1 MRRRRLTIVLMILL
15 TGHSTLRL
23 RAAEWQTEASVRN
36 NDFGDGWILTPAGG
50 IAVSWKWLRLG
61 ADASIASYTPAE
73 FPNDYRSRT
82 RVSLVPMLRLPLGRF
97 FVQAGCGIAA
107 SSVRRQIWTGGESY
121 RFDSEEGFR
130 GELRGEAG
138 VRLPVFESCGLIL
151 KGGAAGEGSKGRF
164 FYAGLGFGIRTS
176 QPRAVAAAE
185 RPMDGEPD
193 GSAAAAS
200 GVRSLSVV
208 GGTDDV
214 SRRFSVAI
222 ESALI
227 RSGIEVVDWN
237 RLKATVDERLRAEA
251 KAVNPRQSLN
261 HLFTDSLSAAELA
274 FHAAD
279 LHPIDAIIETGVRYT
294 VRAYG
299 EEPVIESSRIRL
311 IIPST
316 GAVVWSAG
324 FDSPDPSFEHHL
336 DTVIRALMKAL
347 PRVRKAESR

>member
-1 MRRRRLTIVLMILL
+1 MRRRRLTIPLMILM
-15 TGHSTLRL
+15 TGLAMPRL
-23 RAAEWQTEASVRN
+23 RAAEWQMEASVRN

-50 IAVSWKWLRLG
+50 FALSWKWLRIG
-61 ADASIASYTPAE
+61 ADATIASYTPAE
-73 FPNDYRSRT
+73 FPSDYRSRT
-82 RVSLVPMLRLPLGRF
+82 RVSLIPMIRLPLGRF

-107 SSVRRQIWTGGESY
+107 SSVRRQIATGGESY
-121 RFDSEEGFR
+121 RFESDEGFS

-151 KGGAAGEGSKGRF
+151 KGGAGGEASKGRF

-176 QPRAVAAAE
+176 PPRTIAAAE
-185 RPMDGEPD
+185 RPLDGEPV
-193 GSAAAAS
+193 GSAVAAS
-200 GVRSLSVV
+200 GVRSVSVV

-214 SRRFSVAI
+214 SRRFAVAI
-222 ESALI
+222 EAALI
-227 RSGIEVVDWN
+227 RSGIEVIDWN

-251 KAVNPRQSLN
+251 KTTNPRQALN
-261 HLFTDSLSAAELA
+261 RLFTDSLSAAELA
-274 FHAAD
+274 FRAAD

-311 IIPST
+311 IVPST

-324 FDSPDPSFEHHL
+324 FDSPDPSFDHHM
-336 DTVIRALMKAL
+336 DAVIRALMKAL
-347 PRVRKAESR
+347 PRARKDAGR